1 MSMHYYDIVLHNLT
15 FKDAIVWVSEWVSEL
30 EYLKGAQKQKVTMRR
45 SVT

>member
-1 MSMHYYDIVLHNLT
+1 
-15 FKDAIVWVSEWVSEL
+15 VSEL